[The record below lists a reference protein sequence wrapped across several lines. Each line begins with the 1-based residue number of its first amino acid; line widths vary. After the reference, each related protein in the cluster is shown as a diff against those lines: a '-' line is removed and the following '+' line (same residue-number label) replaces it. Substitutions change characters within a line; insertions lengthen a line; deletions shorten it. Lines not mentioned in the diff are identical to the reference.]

1 MNKITKP
8 ILVSALSALAFGAVG
23 VAGTFA
29 LFTDNTETA
38 ISAQAG
44 IVDVGLNASNLTT
57 YSAQAVPA
65 DSTSYTMVDERGGKY
80 ISVTTQNNTFTN
92 GGTASLEGGALTMR
106 KLTPG
111 DRVTFQAG
119 LANHSNVAIKYR
131 LVYKFTGTNGVL
143 AQGLV
148 TKSNISG
155 SAQTYEGLREF
166 VAPWTFLE
174 AGAALPATAITFDI
188 ELPINRGNDYQS
200 KEASFSLYVEAVQ
213 GNAYV
218 EDEAR
223 TLLFGSLTPAQE
235 ATQEVEDPAQ
245 PTVLQTTSTLATTTV
260 KTTIPANTSYQ
271 TDPQQAAEQIAADDT
286 VKLVVSDLVVAE
298 DSATKKGTVDLDIAL
313 LVNDV
318 EVTQFSEFVNV
329 EVNIGKNLDITSVT
343 HNGNAV
349 TEYTYT
355 ASEGILRFTT
365 KNFSPFTVE
374 YSIVPNTSYGFFD
387 SYQKDGHWI
396 HEIKTPA
403 HFRNIGVA
411 SYKYPE
417 VSGGDNV
424 YLLVDDID
432 FGGVSPWSDGS
443 SWINIGYESEKTIH
457 DFEFNGILDGANHT
471 LSNINLTQEMGP
483 SPAVGDHDYGGLF
496 DSVGVAT
503 FKNFTVSHVTINA
516 ADAKP
521 GAIIA
526 AGTKK
531 AASEITFD
539 HVTVDD
545 SCRIDGLQ
553 GCAAFLG
560 YARNANKMHFSYCT
574 NEADIVV
581 TGSNV
586 GAFMGSLTGG
596 SASRSIRFDHCVNS
610 GDISG
615 YNLIGSFYGSNSDNG
630 TVVFDTCQNTGNVT
644 SFSGS
649 DAGLFVGKYHGL
661 TNFTFTNTT
670 NTGTL
675 YAANAATV
683 KTTNAEFT
691 SETFTTAEA
700 AQAFVQGFAA
710 LSPTISF
717 DSANNL
723 VIGGLDGHEDD
734 YDYAIVT
741 ISLGPIDTFR
751 LSDSY
756 MVASGGDTVTTQQV
770 TDVANVNLKK
780 LTKAGWFAPTA
791 TTPTGAFQGDAP
803 SGGSQAW
810 FDYYKIPFELKGTQG
825 YENGYHTTADGSYYI
840 ISNENCVDSFTQ
852 IMNGHTS
859 ISYKVVLYKNINNK
873 YSIVGFK
880 EETESCYGVVGAN
893 PNPYLLPYYTGE

>member
-8 ILVSALSALAFGAVG
+8 IIVSALSALAFGAVG

-44 IVDVGLNASNLTT
+44 IVDVGLNASNLAT
-57 YSAQAVPA
+57 YSAEANAQG
-65 DSTSYTMVDERGGKY
+65 DRIDERGAKY
-80 ISVTTQNNTFTN
+80 ISKPTAVGTFTN

-111 DRVTFQAG
+111 DRVTFEAG
-119 LANHSNVAIKYR
+119 LVNHSNVAIKYR

-148 TKSNISG
+148 TKTNISG
-155 SAQTYEGLREF
+155 SAKTYEGLREF

-174 AGAALPATAITFDI
+174 AGAALPSTAITFDI
-188 ELPINRGNDYQS
+188 ELPINRGNDYQG

-223 TLLFGSLTPAQE
+223 TLLFGRLTPAQE
-235 ATQEVEDPAQ
+235 AEQEVEHPDE
-245 PTVLQTTSTLATTTV
+245 PTILQTTSELATTTV
-260 KTTIPANTSYQ
+260 KTTIPANTSYRTESQ
-271 TDPQQAAEQIAADDT
+271 TTDEPAPIATDDT

-298 DSATKKGTVDLDIAL
+298 DTATKKGTVDLDISL

-318 EVTQFSEFVNV
+318 AVSQFSKLVNV
-329 EVNIGKNLDITSVT
+329 EVNIGKRLDITSVT
-343 HNGNAV
+343 HNGNPV
-349 TEYTYT
+349 TDYTYDS
-355 ASEGILRFTT
+355 SEGILRFTT
-365 KNFSPFTVE
+365 MNFSPFTVE
-374 YSIVPNTSYGFFD
+374 YSIIPNTSYGFFD
-387 SYQKDGHWI
+387 SYQKNGHWV

-432 FGGVSPWSDGS
+432 FGGVSPWFDGS

-516 ADAKP
+516 TDAKP

-531 AASEITFD
+531 ATSKITFD

-545 SCRIDGLQ
+545 SCRIDGQQ

-560 YARNANKMHFSYCT
+560 YARNASEMHFSYCT
-574 NEADIVV
+574 NQADIVV

-615 YNLIGSFYGSNSDNG
+615 YDLIGSFYGSNSDNG
-630 TVVFDTCQNTGNVT
+630 TVVFDSCQNTGNIT
-644 SFSGS
+644 TFSGTN
-649 DAGLFVGKYHGL
+649 AGLFVGKYHTL
-661 TNFTFTNTT
+661 AKFTFTNTT

-675 YAANAATV
+675 YAANAVEV
-683 KTTNAEFT
+683 KSTNTEFT
-691 SETFTTAEA
+691 STTFTTAEA

-710 LSPTISF
+710 LSPTIGF
-717 DSANNL
+717 DAANNL

-756 MVASGGDTVTTQQV
+756 MIASGGDTVATQQV

-791 TTPTGAFQGDAP
+791 TTPTGAFQGDGP
-803 SGGSQAW
+803 SGASLAW

-880 EETESCYGVVGAN
+880 EKTDSCYGVVGAN
-893 PNPYLLPYYTGE
+893 PNPILLPYYTGE